1 LFRLLAG
8 DTNIGAYG
16 NAWLVKTDSNGKVQW
31 NEIYTEIAR
40 MFLEEIEKGWVVLT
54 VLRLSA

>member
-1 LFRLLAG
+1 MFRLLAG

-16 NAWLVKTDSNGKVQW
+16 NAWLVKTESNGNVQW
-31 NEIYTEIAR
+31 NEIYTRIVR

-54 VLRLSA
+54 VLCLGA